1 MKPTINLKIYDD
13 KDEVIAEFETAHI
26 RWGFIEDVVEI
37 NENIKDKSEI
47 EQFKMMGE
55 MVQKLFPSLTNELL
69 RKADYLDVQNCF
81 NQIKNIANRIEGTG
95 SKNV

>member
-1 MKPTINLKIYDD
+1 MKPTINLKIYDEQD
-13 KDEVIAEFETAHI
+13 GVIAEFETSRI
-26 RWGFIEDVVEI
+26 RWGFLEDVVEI
-37 NENIKDKSEI
+37 NENMKNKSEV

-55 MVQKLFPSLTNELL
+55 MIQKLFPTLTNELL
-69 RKADYLDVQNCF
+69 RQADYLDVQNCF